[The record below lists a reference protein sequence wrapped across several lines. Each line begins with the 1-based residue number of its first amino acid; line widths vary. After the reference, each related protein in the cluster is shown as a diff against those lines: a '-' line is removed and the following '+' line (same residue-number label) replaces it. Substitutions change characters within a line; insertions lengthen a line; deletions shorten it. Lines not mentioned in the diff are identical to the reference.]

1 MAAATVFFLS
11 DYGYRDEFAG
21 VVRAVLAARAPGIA
35 VVDLTH
41 GVVPFDVIG
50 GGLALERA
58 VDHLGPGVVLAVVDP
73 GVGGDRRGVA
83 VETAGPSPRWFVGP
97 DNGLLVP
104 AVERAGG
111 IGRAVALAGR
121 STFDGRD
128 VFAPAAARLAT
139 AGSPDDLGPAVEP
152 ATLTR
157 PPVRPPAGLDPSGG
171 LVTAVRWI
179 DGFGNVALDAVP
191 GDLDY
196 VGVADHGRA
205 EVVVASRSLAARRV
219 AAFAELDRGQLGL
232 LPDADGHVALVADRA
247 SAAARLGDVR
257 AGTPVVVRPA
267 DP

>member
-41 GVVPFDVIG
+41 GVAPFDVVG

-83 VETAGPSPRWFVGP
+83 VETAGRSRRWLVGP

-104 AVERAGG
+104 AAERAGG
-111 IGRAVALAGR
+111 IAGAVALAGR

-128 VFAPAAARLAT
+128 VFAPAAAHLA
-139 AGSPDDLGPAVEP
+139 AGGDPGELGPAVEP
-152 ATLTR
+152 ASLAR
-157 PPVRPPAGLDPSGG
+157 PPTRPPAGRDPSGG

-179 DGFGNVALDAVP
+179 DGFGNVALDAAP
-191 GDLDY
+191 GDLDAL
-196 VGVADHGRA
+196 GPAGGGRA
-205 EVVVASRSLAARRV
+205 EVVVGSRIFFARRV
-219 AAFAELDRGQLGL
+219 AAFAALAPGELGL
-232 LPDADGHVALVADRA
+232 LADADGHLSLVEDRA
-247 SAAARLGDVR
+247 SAARRLGPVG
-257 AGTPVVVRPA
+257 AGTPVVVRPTRS
-267 DP
+267 